1 MNGFGR
7 QRRRGARRLRIFR
20 GLLALAVVVMG
31 VAVASGQ
38 PADRLTVIAV
48 VFAVLLMLA
57 AWRAQVARIAP
68 PMVARVGL
76 DELAAIGPGGAEGDA
91 WDALVGEALPDLER
105 FDPADAERRPWRDL
119 DLPQVRRRLQAQQE
133 AWTLALQRRHDQR
146 QRLRALGIVLALAD
160 HGVPL
165 RLGRDSLP
173 DLAALRAE
181 ALLLQADPGPLV
193 LDEVPA
199 LQARRYALAIAA
211 SPLDLRDALQ
221 AHWQLLQALQPLVP
235 GLLHL
240 RERGWRIHRLA
251 WNAQADLEQVDVAYA
266 LAADF
271 RDLLRDWL
279 LCAATV
285 VLPDGN
291 TLEAWVL
298 ARCPDL
304 RGDGGD
310 DIAQADAA
318 GPLWPAVAQLAGTS
332 LRALETAAEAAER
345 GALASGQGTQ
355 SSTG

>member
-1 MNGFGR
+1 M
-7 QRRRGARRLRIFR
+7 RIFWI
-20 GLLALAVVVMG
+20 LLALAAAGMA
-31 VAVASGQ
+31 VALASGQ
-38 PADRLTVIAV
+38 SADRVTVIAV
-48 VFAVLLMLA
+48 VFAVLLLLA
-57 AWRAQVARIAP
+57 GWRAQVARMAP
-68 PMVARVGL
+68 VAVARV
-76 DELAAIGPGGAEGDA
+76 DLAALGAIGPGGPGEGGFEDAADEAEG
-91 WDALVGEALPDLER
+91 LPDLER

-119 DLPQVRRRLQAQQE
+119 DLPQVLRRLQAQQE
-133 AWTLALQRRHDQR
+133 AWTVAVRRRHDQR
-146 QRLRALGIVLALAD
+146 QRQRALGIALALAD

-165 RLGRDSLP
+165 RVGGDSLP

-193 LDEVPA
+193 LDELPA

-211 SPLDLRDALQ
+211 SATDARDELQ
-221 AHWQLLQALQPLVP
+221 AHWQLLHALRPLMP

-240 RERGWRIHRLA
+240 RERGWRIGRLA
-251 WNAQADLEQVDVAYA
+251 WNAQADLDQVDVAYA

-271 RDLLRDWL
+271 RELLRDWL

-304 RGDGGD
+304 RGEGGD

-318 GPLWPAVAQLAGTS
+318 RPLWPAVAALARTS
-332 LRALETAAEAAER
+332 LRALDEAAQAAGR
-345 GALASGQGTQ
+345 QAAASGQGTQ
-355 SSTG
+355 SPTG